1 MRLRS
6 ELQSIAALPVKRK
19 EKKMDL
25 LCSAI
30 DLQNMLLVA
39 QQASD
44 FLERL
49 GAHLIANGDEGQG
62 GNCTIQMHKLRN
74 ALALVD
80 PPV

>member
-1 MRLRS
+1 M
-6 ELQSIAALPVKRK
+6 E
-19 EKKMDL
+19 L
-25 LCSAI
+25 LCSAN
-30 DLQNMLLVA
+30 DLQDLMLVA

-49 GAHLIANGDEGQG
+49 RAHLIANGDDGQG
-62 GNCTIQMHKLRN
+62 GNCTIQMHKLRK